1 VNQLIKEALSLAEGE
16 AEWLHSA
23 AQNFER
29 LATRLR
35 EEEKAEWDLLA
46 AVYRERAQSVQGF
59 AEKVRQSL
67 VTDSSSQLRLQDPL
81 D

>member
-67 VTDSSSQLRLQDPL
+67 VTDSSSELRLQDGL

>member
-1 VNQLIKEALSLAEGE
+1 MHELIKEALSLAEGE
-16 AEWLHSA
+16 AQWLHGA

-29 LATRLR
+29 LAVKLK

-46 AVYRERAQSVQGF
+46 AVYRERAEAVQSL

-67 VTDSSSQLRLQDPL
+67 VTDSAELRLQDGL

>member
-16 AEWLHSA
+16 AEWLRSA

-29 LATRLR
+29 LAARLR

-67 VTDSSSQLRLQDPL
+67 VTDSSSQLRLQDGL

>member
-29 LATRLR
+29 LAARLR

-67 VTDSSSQLRLQDPL
+67 VTDSSSQLRLQDGL

>member
-67 VTDSSSQLRLQDPL
+67 VTDSSSQLRLQDGL